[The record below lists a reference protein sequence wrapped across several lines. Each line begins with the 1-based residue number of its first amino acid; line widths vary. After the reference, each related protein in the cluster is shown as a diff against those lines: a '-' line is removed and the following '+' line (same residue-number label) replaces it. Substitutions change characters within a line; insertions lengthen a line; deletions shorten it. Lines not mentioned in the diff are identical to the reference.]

1 MSKLELDE
9 FQKLGGHGIPQ
20 VEIDKLLTTPY
31 KRGKK
36 AGVFPRPLALKNV
49 GFARSVIQGIRVE
62 LGQAL
67 QSDRKDGQKAIDH
80 AFRLI
85 ICNLVACVFE
95 RRPLAL
101 AGANSAYNAGTP
113 LNKMFLTKRAVDKVT
128 GALIEH
134 DYLSFKKGNQLL
146 ETTNAYKPTR
156 KLEEALVPLIYEVFE
171 EYTENTELII
181 FKEKEGKE
189 TKNKKKKDKQLI
201 NKDLKTSV
209 AEGKHI
215 KRRRSL
221 DLSLPPDHHDLVAL
235 RRINKALKDCS
246 YALQSPV
253 VRIFSDDDPMKGGR
267 LYTRLQTL
275 PDKRARI
282 RINTLFNGDP
292 VAEVDL
298 SANHPRMLMA
308 LKGKQL
314 PADFY
319 SEVAAA
325 TGTTREQ
332 VKFLLMKA
340 IGAKNRAI
348 SLKPEVDQKDWFT
361 KDFIVL
367 PRQREAID
375 SYLEQNYPDLYQSL
389 YKGMGVFLQG
399 LEGDILLKTMIQLL
413 DEGIHSLPIHDA
425 VYVQA
430 KFANEAQEAICEAW
444 KDCLGVAFKPITKID
459 LATSGD

>member
-1 MSKLELDE
+1 MRELESGNPPG
-9 FQKLGGHGIPQ
+9 KYGHGIPQ
-20 VEIDKLLTTPY
+20 LEIEKLLSAPY

-36 AGVFPRPLALKNV
+36 SGVFPRPMGFKNV
-49 GFARSVIQGIRVE
+49 GFVRGVIQAIRDDLKQDLLSV
-62 LGQAL
+62 
-67 QSDRKDGQKAIDH
+67 RKDGQKTINH

-95 RRPLAL
+95 RRTLAL

-128 GALIEH
+128 SALIRH
-134 DYLSFKKGNQLL
+134 GYLSLRRGNQLL
-146 ETTNAYKPTR
+146 GTTNTYKPTR

-171 EYTENTELII
+171 EYTEHTELII
-181 FKEKEGKE
+181 FKGKE
-189 TKNKKKKDKQLI
+189 DKDSKNNKKRDKQLI
-201 NKDLKTSV
+201 NKDLKTFG

-215 KRRRSL
+215 KGRRSL
-221 DLSLPPDHHDLVAL
+221 DLSLPPDHYDLVAL
-235 RRINKALKDCS
+235 RRINEALKDCS

-253 VRIFSDDDPMKGGR
+253 VRIFSDEDPMRGGR

-282 RINTLFNGDP
+282 RINTLFNGEQ

-308 LKGKQL
+308 LKGKEL

-319 SEVAAA
+319 QEVAAS
-325 TGTTREQ
+325 TGTTRDQ

-340 IGAKNRAI
+340 IGARNRAI
-348 SLKPEVDQKDWFT
+348 SLKPEVDQKDWF
-361 KDFIVL
+361 KEDFIVL
-367 PRQREAID
+367 PEQRQAID
-375 SYLEQNYPDLYQSL
+375 SYLEQSHPDLFASL
-389 YKGMGVFLQG
+389 YRGMGVFLQG
-399 LEGDILLKTMIQLL
+399 LEGDILLKTMIRLL
-413 DEGIHSLPIHDA
+413 DQGIPSLPIHDA

-430 KFANEAQEAICEAW
+430 KFANQAQRAICEAW
-444 KDCLGVAFKPITKID
+444 SDCLGVDFKPITKID
-459 LATSGD
+459 LPTNGA